1 MWARLDD
8 GWHDDP
14 RFRALT
20 KGAALLWVRL
30 LSWCCRHESDGEIP
44 RWVAPSL
51 EGTDAEVAELVL
63 AGHLVQTDA
72 GWRMA
77 WDQPTRAERDE
88 RRAATAKRV
97 AAWRSK
103 DARNAV
109 TSGVTNAVRN
119 ASPVPTRPDPEQIQT
134 PPLTTFEGGPGG
146 ASQPPSA
153 PASAPKAKRS
163 AKPARAP
170 EVEMPD
176 GWPVAD
182 DLAALVAYG
191 AQHGLSG
198 DDVRHE
204 VEGMRQWSRANGARK
219 RDWLE
224 IGRAHV

>member
-51 EGTDAEVAELVL
+51 EGTDAELAELVL

-72 GWRMA
+72 GWRMD
-77 WDQPTRAERDE
+77 WKQPTRAERDE
-88 RRAATAKRV
+88 QRAATAKRV

-103 DARNAV
+103 EARNGV
-109 TSGVTNAVRN
+109 TTGVTNAVRN
-119 ASPVPTRPDPEQIQT
+119 ASPVPSRPDQIQN
-134 PPLTTFEGGPGG
+134 PPLTSFEGGPGG
-146 ASQPPSA
+146 ASPPPSA
-153 PASAPKAKRS
+153 HESAPKAK
-163 AKPARAP
+163 
-170 EVEMPD
+170 
-176 GWPVAD
+176 
-182 DLAALVAYG
+182 
-191 AQHGLSG
+191 Q
-198 DDVRHE
+198 
-204 VEGMRQWSRANGARK
+204 
-219 RDWLE
+219 